1 MFDFLQSLIDICHIT
16 ILYHTFLKHPL
27 LYASYKVGLTRGIL
41 GKYMTQC
48 FDQKI
53 SL

>member
-1 MFDFLQSLIDICHIT
+1 MFDFLQSLIEMS
-16 ILYHTFLKHPL
+16 YHHSLSHFSKTPSIVCL
-27 LYASYKVGLTRGIL
+27 LHSGFTRGIL